1 MLMDVNKPSMNTMK
15 KEMADVK
22 TFQMEMIVKKM
33 YLWWKIFYG
42 LESMRHGKRK
52 QQWIEHTAMAIEH
65 NIRVKKKMLRE
76 AASDHPTLF
85 SIGVLE
91 GWK

>member
-52 QQWIEHTAMAIEH
+52 QQWTRTHSDGHGTQYQSE
-65 NIRVKKKMLRE
+65 KKMLRE